1 MQPLRSARVRDVLL
15 IGDSERSMELR
26 HEIPVA
32 IGDPFAYAEV
42 GGRRLVTVSSLERD
56 NVLAAAPDVE
66 LRPVEGYKAEEL
78 VAAGLDLYAIWPE
91 LCARFARDVGLTRVV
106 VPETFP
112 VVHADRLRQDG
123 ITIDVDQRF
132 FDDRRRAKT
141 PTEIDGISRAQRAA
155 EAGMEAVRTMLR
167 RSEPGDGG
175 RVLDGE
181 PLTCEL
187 LKRTATDAFDRHG
200 CRGDELIVAR
210 GPQGASGHDRGS
222 GRVANDDVLVCDLF
236 PRHLASG
243 CFADMTRTF
252 AVGGVEPEI
261 ADWHAQCLE
270 ALELAVSLARPGAD
284 GAAIHAAVDG
294 FFAERGHPTNL
305 TKPVG
310 AVLRDGFF
318 HSTGHGV
325 GLEVHEAPYIGRTGH
340 VFVPGDVIALERGL
354 YRHGFGGVRIENL
367 VLVTDTGHEVL
378 TDFPYDL
385 VP

>member
-1 MQPLRSARVRDVLL
+1 MRDVLL

-42 GGRRLVTVSSLERD
+42 GGRRFVTVSSLERD

-66 LRPVEGYKAEEL
+66 LRPFEGYKPEEL
-78 VAAGLDLYAIWPE
+78 VANGFDFYTMYPE
-91 LCARFARDVGLTRVV
+91 VYARFALDLGVQRAVI
-106 VPETFP
+106 PETFP
-112 VVHADRLRQDG
+112 VVHADRLRQEG
-123 ITIDVDQRF
+123 IVLEVDQRF
-132 FDDRRRAKT
+132 FDDRRRSKT
-141 PTEIDGISRAQRAA
+141 AVELRGITTAQRAA
-155 EAGMEAVRTMLR
+155 EAGMEAIRTLLG

-187 LKRTATDAFDRHG
+187 LKQAATDAFARHG

-210 GPQGASGHDRGS
+210 GPQGALGHDRGS
-222 GRVANDDVLVCDLF
+222 GRVAADDVLVCDLF

-252 AVGGVEPEI
+252 AVGAINPEI
-261 ADWHAQCLE
+261 ADWHTQCLE
-270 ALELAVSLARPGAD
+270 ALELAVSLARPGAE
-284 GAAIHAAVDG
+284 GAAVHAAVDG
-294 FFAERGHPTNL
+294 FFAERGHPTSL

-310 AVLRDGFF
+310 TVLRDGFN

-325 GLEVHEAPYIGRTGH
+325 GLEVHEPPLLGRTGH
-340 VFVPGDVIALERGL
+340 TLVAGDVIALEPGL
-354 YRHGFGGVRIENL
+354 YRHGYGGIRVEDL
-367 VLVTDTGHEVL
+367 VLVTEDGAEVL
-378 TDFPYDL
+378 TDYTYEL
-385 VP
+385 VA